1 MTSQS
6 LKATEE
12 LGAKGATH
20 PRVTLQD
27 IEDNIKAQYFINAYA
42 AVEAA
47 GAPAVEELKMLNIC
61 LLVTKNGFV
70 TIGKSAPA
78 SPENYVEEKGQ
89 TFARE
94 DAIRQLWPIMGY
106 ALREKL
112 AA

>member
-1 MTSQS
+1 MTSES

-27 IEDNIKAQYFINAYA
+27 IENNIKAQYFINAKT
-42 AVEAA
+42 AVEAS
-47 GAPAVEELKMLNIC
+47 GAPAVDELKMLNIC
-61 LLVTKNGFV
+61 LLVTQNGFV
-70 TIGKSAPA
+70 TIGKSASA
-78 SPENYVEEKGQ
+78 SPENYDEQKGQ
-89 TFARE
+89 TFAHE
-94 DAIRQLWPIMGY
+94 DVIRQLWPVMSY